1 MKDQGQFTCMN
12 KHACCSM
19 LAVTKPVTHKNT
31 STHTQDHGHLRC
43 RCVLGR
49 DATRL
54 SRFCHSG
61 GVEQCLRLLQSL
73 SQRAHKAVPYG
84 LGQCPPPPTALSA
97 ENCGG
102 SNFIT
107 FCLIHPRSLTYSL
120 HFSLSLFLL
129 PKARYFKRTA
139 PIYFDNLVFFHLHL
153 ADSHLGRL
161 AVQVQQL
168 TKLAFADCQH
178 HTLPLV
184 KTFEDQ
190 SCGALTMA

>member
-1 MKDQGQFTCMN
+1 M
-12 KHACCSM
+12 
-19 LAVTKPVTHKNT
+19 P
-31 STHTQDHGHLRC
+31 
-43 RCVLGR
+43 
-49 DATRL
+49 
-54 SRFCHSG
+54 
-61 GVEQCLRLLQSL
+61 
-73 SQRAHKAVPYG
+73 
-84 LGQCPPPPTALSA
+84 PPPPTALSA